1 MNINI
6 IKNKINLLK
15 GSKVKLKVY
24 LGRNKYE
31 YLTGNIE
38 NLHNNLFTVNTNL
51 GVRSFT
57 YSDVLIKNVIVN
69 KI

>member
-31 YLTGNIE
+31 YLTGYRE
-38 NLHNNLFTVNTNL
+38 
-51 GVRSFT
+51 S
-57 YSDVLIKNVIVN
+57 S
-69 KI
+69 